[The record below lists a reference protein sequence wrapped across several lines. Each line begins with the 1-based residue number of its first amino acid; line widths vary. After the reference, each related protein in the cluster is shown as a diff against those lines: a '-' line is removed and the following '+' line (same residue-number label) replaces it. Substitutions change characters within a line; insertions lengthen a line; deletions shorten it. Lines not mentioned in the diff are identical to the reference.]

1 MKQLPYNRS
10 HKKNIKNKTHTAVH
24 QAPSMV
30 ARQHLVCLLHV
41 QQGLGNMWNSHK
53 INMVGRKGH
62 CHNMRKKK
70 PSKQKTGPNKTT
82 LGYPPKR
89 WASRTW
95 NSPRSG
101 TYMALPRVPIEA
113 RPAGVTR
120 GCPSRRFS
128 PYALLSYSP
137 CFIATRTALAPRQSS
152 SPTPGQ
158 RCNLFEEVR

>member
-1 MKQLPYNRS
+1 
-10 HKKNIKNKTHTAVH
+10 
-24 QAPSMV
+24 MV

-53 INMVGRKGH
+53 INVVGRKGPLPQRAQKETQQTENRAEQNH
-62 CHNMRKKK
+62 IGLSTKKMGL
-70 PSKQKTGPNKTT
+70 PY
-82 LGYPPKR
+82 LEL
-89 WASRTW
+89 
-95 NSPRSG
+95 PRSG

-120 GCPSRRFS
+120 GCQSRRFS
-128 PYALLSYSP
+128 PSYALLSYSP